1 MLAVDRQNTIK
12 QMLKEQDSISI
23 VNLSQFFDVTSET
36 IRRDLDKIC
45 HDDSRVIKI
54 YGGAYIAKANQDTPY
69 GIRET
74 AKLSE
79 KRRIAEYCVSSCIKD
94 NDCIM
99 LDGSTTTLQIA
110 RLIADS
116 DLSLTV
122 ITNGMAALEVLSRNP
137 KLNLINTGGNYS
149 HSAHTFFGN
158 SALTT
163 LNNHRANVA
172 FLSSSGLDISGNL
185 TDSNEDTALIHLN
198 MLKNSVQH
206 VLVVDCNKF
215 GRNRPY
221 RVSGL
226 DSFSAVV
233 TDNHPGDEWD
243 KMFKS
248 LGIRLVVV

>member
-23 VNLSQFFDVTSET
+23 VNLSQFFDVSSET

-69 GIRET
+69 GIRES
-74 AKLSE
+74 AKINE
-79 KRRIAEYCVSSCIKD
+79 KRRIAEYCLSSCIRG

-110 RLIADS
+110 RLLADS
-116 DLSLTV
+116 DITATV

-137 KLNLINTGGNYS
+137 KLNIICTGGNYS
-149 HSAHTFFGN
+149 HPAHTFFGN
-158 SALTT
+158 SAIST

-185 TDSNEDTALIHLN
+185 TDSNEETALIHLN
-198 MLKNSVQH
+198 MLKNSIKH
-206 VLVVDCNKF
+206 ILVVDSNKF

-221 RVSGL
+221 RVAGL
-226 DSFSAVV
+226 DSFSAVI
-233 TDNHPGDEWD
+233 TDNHPGKDWDE
-243 KMFKS
+243 MFKS
-248 LGIRLVVV
+248 LNIAFVVA